1 MTYYVVSR
9 FIEIFKNVHL
19 SIIEQW
25 YKILSLQASM
35 ELAFEKKT
43 QGALG
48 NSGVHDERF
57 ISWKMESLLISNSK
71 YALDFSIGGD
81 R

>member
-35 ELAFEKKT
+35 ELAFEKNIMN
-43 QGALG
+43 ALG
-48 NSGVHDERF
+48 NIGVHDERF
-57 ISWKMESLLISNSK
+57 VENGISFNQQQQVRTRFLHRW
-71 YALDFSIGGD
+71 
-81 R
+81 

>member
-9 FIEIFKNVHL
+9 FIKIFKNVHL

-35 ELAFEKKT
+35 ELAFEKNIMN
-43 QGALG
+43 ALG
-48 NSGVHDERF
+48 NIGVHDERF
-57 ISWKMESLLISNSK
+57 VENGISFNQQQQVRTRFLHRW
-71 YALDFSIGGD
+71 
-81 R
+81 